1 MTLDP
6 VREAME
12 KAVAL
17 MKTPVEKKVVN
28 ITGGK

>member
-6 VREAME
+6 VRDAME

-17 MKTPVEKKVVN
+17 MKTPVEQKVVN
-28 ITGGK
+28 FTNKQ

>member
-6 VREAME
+6 VRDAME

-17 MKTPVEKKVVN
+17 MKTPVEQKVVT
-28 ITGGK
+28 IKQG